1 LALET
6 PKVNY
11 TGKVREITLGSGEK
25 AITIG
30 GETAYPFYTFEGK
43 MPHKPRIAL
52 EVLDDAPEDWPAA
65 LTAVYG
71 DVLSDPVKWAK
82 KCVELGADAICLR
95 LASIDPNSK
104 NASAEDAVGTVKKV
118 AEAIS
123 LPLIVWGC
131 GSAAKDAEV
140 LRKIAETIENKPL
153 ILGPVVDTNYKTIGA
168 GAIGFGHTV
177 VASTPIDVNLAKQ
190 LNILLEQLGVPEGKI
205 LVDPTTGALGYGLEY
220 TYSVMERDRM
230 AALTQ
235 GDDKLAYP
243 ILNMIGAEVWKVKEA
258 KISAEDAP
266 NMGNPEKRG
275 ILMEAATA
283 MLCLMAGSDLLVLRH
298 PESMKL
304 LREVIDELVA

>member
-1 LALET
+1 MALET
-6 PKVNY
+6 PKANY
-11 TGKVREITLGSGEK
+11 TGKVREIALGSGEK
-25 AITIG
+25 TITIG
-30 GETAYPFYTFEGK
+30 GETAYPFHTFEGK

-52 EVLDDAPEDWPAA
+52 EVVDDPPDDWPEA
-65 LTAVYG
+65 LTKIYG
-71 DVLSDPVKWAK
+71 DVMSDPVKWAK

-95 LASIDPNSK
+95 LESIDPNSK
-104 NASAEDAVGTVKKV
+104 NAPAEDAVNTVKKV
-118 AEAIS
+118 AEAVT

-131 GSAAKDAEV
+131 GSASKDSEV
-140 LRKIAETIENKPL
+140 LRKIAEAVENKPL
-153 ILGPVVDTNYKTIGA
+153 ILGPVVDTNYKTVGA

-177 VASTPIDVNLAKQ
+177 VATTPIDVNLAKQ
-190 LNILLEQLGVPEGKI
+190 LNILLEQLGVPDGKI
-205 LVDPTTGALGYGLEY
+205 VVDPTTGALGYGLEY

-243 ILNMIGAEVWKVKEA
+243 ILNMVGVEVWKVKEA
-258 KISAEDAP
+258 KVSAEDAP

-275 ILMEAATA
+275 ILMETITA

-304 LREVIDELVA
+304 VRELIDELIN